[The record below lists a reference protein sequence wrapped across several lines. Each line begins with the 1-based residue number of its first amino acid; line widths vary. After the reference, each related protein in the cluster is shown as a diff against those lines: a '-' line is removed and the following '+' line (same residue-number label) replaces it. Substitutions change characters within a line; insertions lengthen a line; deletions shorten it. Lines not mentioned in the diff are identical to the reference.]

1 MWQYIKKKKPILCF
15 IPFYLSVNPLLV
27 TSCSSLTGLA
37 VPRACD
43 PIQSHYCTTHPTEA
57 HILLP
62 RQASET
68 AWPAGLEIA
77 PLSYSTVA
85 HGSLRGFC
93 RVMVLIKYAQRLI
106 ILCIWHKSSAAYI
119 SSMAFSKIVLHKEK
133 QGKPLLFFSVT
144 FTREMIKCVIAA
156 LAQNSKIYSVTN
168 ANM

>member
-1 MWQYIKKKKPILCF
+1 MTVYLTKTHSLLH
-15 IPFYLSVNPLLV
+15 PFLFVSQPLLV

-43 PIQSHYCTTHPTEA
+43 LIQRHYCTTHPTEA

-68 AWPAGLEIA
+68 AWPAGLEIT
-77 PLSYSTVA
+77 PLSYSMAA

-106 ILCIWHKSSAAYI
+106 ILCI
-119 SSMAFSKIVLHKEK
+119 
-133 QGKPLLFFSVT
+133 
-144 FTREMIKCVIAA
+144 
-156 LAQNSKIYSVTN
+156 
-168 ANM
+168 